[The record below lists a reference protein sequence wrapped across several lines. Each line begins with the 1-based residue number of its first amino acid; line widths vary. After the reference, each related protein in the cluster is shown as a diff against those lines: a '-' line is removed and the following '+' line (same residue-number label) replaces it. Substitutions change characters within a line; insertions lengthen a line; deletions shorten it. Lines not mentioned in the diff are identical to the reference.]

1 MESWRQSRSATA
13 FVAASPVTLLAARA
27 APWAVGTTS
36 IHGPSVAAA
45 AAAAAAA
52 RPAAASLWM
61 AARPPRGRRASSEEA
76 PSDPPPPPA
85 AVLARRGRQA
95 GVAAL
100 AALLLFTSTGVD
112 GALAARGGGR
122 VGGSSFSAPRSAPAP
137 SYGGGG
143 GGGDYGGGGYGGGYG
158 GGGVMVMPR
167 IYSPVVPVYGGG
179 FGLGGFG
186 GLTTL
191 LLLVAVAGVVVSSVG
206 SAVGAATG
214 AGDPDDPPTSVVT
227 VKVGLLAS
235 ARQLQRDLDAVAQ
248 RANTASAR
256 GLAEL
261 LQEVVVALVR
271 NPDYWTHASVNAAP
285 SSMRL
290 SEAEAEFGRRSLNE
304 RVKLEEE
311 TLSNVGGRGVQATTR
326 RVRPGEELSSGPS
339 EYIVVTLVVAATG
352 GLSKALPRRL
362 DGVADLRAALTAL
375 GGVTTDDMQA
385 CEVIWAPQSDTDT
398 LTERE
403 MLADHPD
410 LVRV

>member
-1 MESWRQSRSATA
+1 MEFRRQSQSAAA
-13 FVAASPVTLLAARA
+13 FIAASPATLLSARA
-27 APWAVGTTS
+27 APWAAGATS
-36 IHGPSVAAA
+36 IHGPSGAGAAA
-45 AAAAAAA
+45 AAVAA
-52 RPAAASLWM
+52 RPAAATLRM
-61 AARPPRGRRASSEEA
+61 AARPPTGRRPSKEEDPSRPRA
-76 PSDPPPPPA
+76 PSPA
-85 AVLARRGRQA
+85 EGLARRGRQA
-95 GVAAL
+95 GIAAL

-122 VGGSSFSAPRSAPAP
+122 VGGSSFSSPQSAPAP

-143 GGGDYGGGGYGGGYG
+143 YEGGGYGGGYG

-167 IYSPVVPVYGGG
+167 IYTPVIPVYGG

-206 SAVGAATG
+206 SAVGAVTG

-248 RANTASAR
+248 RANTMSAR

-271 NPDYWTHASVNAAP
+271 NPDYWTHASLNASP

-311 TLSNVGGRGVQATTR
+311 TLSNVGGMGVRSTTR

-352 GLSKALPRRL
+352 ELSKALPRRL

-398 LTERE
+398 LTEQE

>member
-1 MESWRQSRSATA
+1 
-13 FVAASPVTLLAARA
+13 
-27 APWAVGTTS
+27 
-36 IHGPSVAAA
+36 
-45 AAAAAAA
+45 
-52 RPAAASLWM
+52 
-61 AARPPRGRRASSEEA
+61 
-76 PSDPPPPPA
+76 
-85 AVLARRGRQA
+85 
-95 GVAAL
+95 
-100 AALLLFTSTGVD
+100 
-112 GALAARGGGR
+112 
-122 VGGSSFSAPRSAPAP
+122 
-137 SYGGGG
+137 
-143 GGGDYGGGGYGGGYG
+143 
-158 GGGVMVMPR
+158 MVMPR

-179 FGLGGFG
+179 FGLGFG

-191 LLLVAVAGVVVSSVG
+191 LLLVAVAGVLVSSVG

-235 ARQLQRDLDAVAQ
+235 ARQLQRDLNAVAQ

-261 LQEVVVALVR
+261 LQEVTVALVR
-271 NPDYWTHASVNAAP
+271 NPDYWTHASVDAAP
-285 SSMRL
+285 SSTRL

-311 TLSNVGGRGVQATTR
+311 TLSNVGGRGVQLTTR
-326 RVRPGEELSSGPS
+326 RVRPGEELSAGPS

-362 DGVADLRAALTAL
+362 DGVADLRATLTAL

>member
-1 MESWRQSRSATA
+1 MESWRQPRSAAA
-13 FVAASPVTLLAARA
+13 FVAASPATLLAARA
-27 APWAVGTTS
+27 APWAAGTTS
-36 IHGPSVAAA
+36 IHGPLGSAAA
-45 AAAAAAA
+45 TAAAAAA
-52 RPAAASLWM
+52 RPAAASLRM
-61 AARPPRGRRASSEEA
+61 AARPPAGRRASTEDALPKPA
-76 PSDPPPPPA
+76 PSSA

-143 GGGDYGGGGYGGGYG
+143 GGYGGGGYG

-179 FGLGGFG
+179 FFMGGFG

-248 RANTASAR
+248 KANTASAR

-261 LQEVVVALVR
+261 VQEVVVALVR
-271 NPDYWTHASVNAAP
+271 NPDYWTHASVDAAP

-311 TLSNVGGRGVQATTR
+311 TLSNVGGRGVQSTTR
-326 RVRPGEELSSGPS
+326 RVRPGEELSAGPS
-339 EYIVVTLVVAATG
+339 EFIVVTLVVAATG